1 MRVHACGGQRSTV
14 GVIPQKS
21 TLVFLRQG
29 LSLALV
35 LVKQTRLSGQGAPA
49 GLPCP
54 YPAMLGSPVHRI
66 TLAISRDCGDWIQ
79 DPMLTQQALHRLSVN
94 IRISKR

>member
-1 MRVHACGGQRSTV
+1 MHVHACRGQRSTV
-14 GVIPQKS
+14 GVIPQRS

-29 LSLALV
+29 PSLALV
-35 LVKQTRLSGQGAPA
+35 LVKQTRLSGQGPA

-54 YPAMLGSPVHRI
+54 HSAMLGSPVHST

-79 DPMLTQQALHRLSVN
+79 DPMLTLHRLSIN
-94 IRISKR
+94 ICISKR